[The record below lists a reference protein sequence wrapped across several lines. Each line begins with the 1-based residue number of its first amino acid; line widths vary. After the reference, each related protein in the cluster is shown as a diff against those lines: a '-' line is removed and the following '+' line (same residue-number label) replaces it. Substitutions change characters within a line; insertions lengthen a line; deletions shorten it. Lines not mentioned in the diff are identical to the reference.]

1 MKNNFD
7 KAFDSLTE
15 CLTSLGKGVEEM
27 VDGLMTEKKSDGSCI
42 VIKKGSKVFLG
53 KGVYVELLKDV
64 EAKVLD
70 EPPAAEADSPA
81 EESSAKE

>member
-7 KAFDSLTE
+7 KAFDSLSE
-15 CLTSLGKGVEEM
+15 CIVNLGKGVEEI
-27 VDGLMTEKKSDGSCI
+27 VEGLMTEKTTDGSTI

-70 EPPAAEADSPA
+70 ESAAEPPK
-81 EESSAKE
+81 KE